1 VVNGR
6 EGNRVV
12 SAVHAADADLMVIR
26 PRLGTG
32 WQTTVDDSNQEVR
45 LRFRLFGLPLPINKR
60 VPFSQVAHVA
70 VVCRESWWSRSG
82 TGWSGWAGIIL
93 FGMGS
98 PETRP
103 EMPTKGWRYDL
114 LMAEKGG
121 RTTRLEVLKSSDSAN
136 DLARE
141 LRRSIGLPSVN

>member
-45 LRFRLFGLPLPINKR
+45 LRFKLFGLPLPINKR

-70 VVCRESWWSRSG
+70 VVCRESWWSRTGPYG
-82 TGWSGWAGIIL
+82 T
-93 FGMGS
+93 FY
-98 PETRP
+98 PELVNEHEP
-103 EMPTKGWRYDL
+103 MPNRGWRYEL
-114 LMAEKGG
+114 LMAQKGG
-121 RTTRLEVLKSSDSAN
+121 RTTRLEVLKSRDTAN
-136 DLARE
+136 DLVRE
-141 LRRSIGLPSVN
+141 FRRRTGLPSQY